1 MRRADV
7 FWRLLVFF
15 KPYWKRGVACV
26 LLIGA
31 TEGLR
36 FYFIW
41 LTQHLL
47 RPLIESGVKPG
58 EGDLVIRTVQKAL
71 QWLFSDASSRLTL
84 LAAVCLV
91 GTGIAIMRAVLSFA
105 HTFLANSIAQKVVL
119 DLRRRLYAHMQLM
132 TPSFF
137 EQERTGQL
145 LARVVNDVAALQ
157 SLVTIGI
164 EDLVS
169 TPILIVGSLALMV
182 VISPTLTLIA
192 LILLPIIGGLMWHL
206 GRKLRKASYETQV
219 ALGNLTALLRESFSV
234 IKLVQAFNA
243 EQHALSQF
251 DRRNREV
258 YRHTL
263 MAIRFRTMLAPSVE
277 LIGTIGVITGVFI
290 GGALVVQGLLRPES
304 LLAFMVYFYT
314 LASSVRRLTQIQAVR
329 EQVAGAAERIF
340 QVLDTPPEITDE
352 PDAVDLTNVKGEITF
367 DKVRFHYPGGDE
379 VLKGV
384 SFRIRPGEKVAIVG
398 PSGVGKTTI
407 AMLLMRFYEPTGG
420 RILLDGYDLRK
431 IRLSSLRRHIG
442 LVLQDTF
449 VFDGTVRENIALGN
463 PDATEEEIVE
473 AARLANAHEFIER
486 LPEGYDTWVGEG
498 GAFLSV
504 GQRQR
509 IALARALLKK
519 PAILILDEVTSH
531 LDAESEAAVQQAIEK
546 AMQGR
551 TVVLIAHR
559 LTTVKNADR
568 ILVLQDG
575 QIVEEGRH
583 DELVAA
589 NSYYRRLYELQQ

>member
-1 MRRADV
+1 MKRADV
-7 FWRLLVFF
+7 FWRLLAFF

-47 RPLIESGVKPG
+47 RPLIESGVKLG
-58 EGDLVIRTVQKAL
+58 EGDLVIGTVQKAL
-71 QWLFSDASSRLTL
+71 QWLFSDASGRLIL

-91 GTGIAIMRAVLSFA
+91 GTGIAIVRAVLSFA

-119 DLRRRLYAHMQLM
+119 DLRRRLYAHIQSM

-192 LILLPIIGGLMWHL
+192 LILLPIIGGLIWHL

-219 ALGNLTALLRESFSV
+219 ALGNLTALLRESLSA
-234 IKLVQAFNA
+234 IKLVQAFSA
-243 EQHALSQF
+243 EQNALSQF

-263 MAIRFRTMLAPSVE
+263 RVIRLRTMLAPSVE
-277 LIGTIGVITGVFI
+277 LIGTIGVIAGVFI
-290 GGALVVQGLLRPES
+290 GGTLVVQGLLRPES

-314 LASSVRRLTQIQAVR
+314 LASSIRRLTQIQAVR

-352 PDAVDLTNVKGEITF
+352 PDAVDLPTVKGEITF

-379 VLKGV
+379 ILKSV
-384 SFRIRPGEKVAIVG
+384 SFRIHPGEKVAIVG

-407 AMLLMRFYEPTGG
+407 AMLLMRFHEPTGG

-449 VFDGTVRENIALGN
+449 VFDGTVRENIVLGN
-463 PDATEEEIVE
+463 PDATDEEIVE
-473 AARLANAHEFIER
+473 VARLANAHEFIER

-498 GAFLSV
+498 GAFLSA

-551 TVVLIAHR
+551 TVILIAHR
-559 LTTVKNADR
+559 LTTIKNADR

-589 NSYYRRLYELQQ
+589 DSYYRRLYELQQ

>member
-1 MRRADV
+1 MKRTDV
-7 FWRLLVFF
+7 FWRLLAFF

-31 TEGLR
+31 AEGLR

-47 RPLIESGVKPG
+47 RPLIESGIKSG

-71 QWLFSDASSRLTL
+71 QWLFSDASGRLTL

-119 DLRRRLYAHMQLM
+119 DLRRRLYAHIQLM
-132 TPSFF
+132 PPSFF

-169 TPILIVGSLALMV
+169 TPTLIIGSLALML

-192 LILLPIIGGLMWHL
+192 LILLPIVGGLMWRL
-206 GRKLRKASYETQV
+206 GRKLREASYETQV

-234 IKLVQAFNA
+234 IKLVQAFGA
-243 EQHALSQF
+243 EQQALSQF
-251 DRRNREV
+251 DHRNREV

-263 MAIRFRTMLAPSVE
+263 RAIRLRTMLAPSVE
-277 LIGTIGVITGVFI
+277 LIGTIGVIAGVFI
-290 GGALVVQGLLRPES
+290 GGALVVQGSLRPES

-314 LASSVRRLTQIQAVR
+314 LASSIRRLTQIQAVR

-340 QVLDTPPEITDE
+340 QILDTPPEITDE
-352 PDAVDLTNVKGEITF
+352 PDAVDLPTVKGEITF

-379 VLKGV
+379 ILKGV
-384 SFRIRPGEKVAIVG
+384 SFRVRPGEKVAIVG

-407 AMLLMRFYEPTGG
+407 TMLLMRFYEPTGG

-463 PDATEEEIVE
+463 PDATDEEIVE
-473 AARLANAHEFIER
+473 AAKLANAHEFIER

-531 LDAESEAAVQQAIEK
+531 LDAENEAAVQQAIEK
-546 AMQGR
+546 ALQGR
-551 TVVLIAHR
+551 TVILIAHR
-559 LTTVKNADR
+559 LTTIKNADR

>member
-219 ALGNLTALLRESFSV
+219 ALGNLTALLRESFSA

-263 MAIRFRTMLAPSVE
+263 RAIRFRTMLAPSVE

>member
-219 ALGNLTALLRESFSV
+219 ALGNLTALLRESFSA

-559 LTTVKNADR
+559 LTTVKKADR

>member
-84 LAAVCLV
+84 FAAVCFV

-219 ALGNLTALLRESFSV
+219 ALGNLTALLRESFSA

-314 LASSVRRLTQIQAVR
+314 LASSMRRLTQIQAVR

>member
-58 EGDLVIRTVQKAL
+58 EGDLVIRTVQKSL

-169 TPILIVGSLALMV
+169 TPILIVGSLVLMV

-219 ALGNLTALLRESFSV
+219 ALGNLTALLRESFSA

-263 MAIRFRTMLAPSVE
+263 RAIRFRTMLAPSVE

>member
-219 ALGNLTALLRESFSV
+219 ALGNLTALLRESFSA